1 MVTKRII
8 DNAFLYLKPM
18 LEEVFATLHEPQ
30 IATIH
35 HYDFICLSP
44 YERYRQ
50 QSNSS
55 VNIQLGQDYVVQLVT
70 LCGTVIV
77 DVTDRVFIEEFQH
90 RTTGLTNVY
99 FEMIN
104 LPAQSQPVCLKFTAP
119 ILSAKTAFYSNPFVI
134 QDRPKETTRLDYW
147 SRELFDGVDYETTD
161 ALLSIRVLG
170 HFTQPKPQEQVQVY
184 SQTAARGA
192 INTQIESIGT
202 ELQPWAFTCEYITNQ
217 GLKAFQSFRRTPIKY
232 INGIRCTSMT
242 TSYETVLGS
251 SNFYRAEW
259 NAFMDETEEYT
270 DSPQIYTP
278 FALVSLQPTGVRTLA
293 GVGTTLTG
301 IFTQD
306 ITLGVG
312 TLTVYD
318 DSDAVVATFTE
329 ADITVAGSTFTINIS
344 GVFVSNGNYYYNFT
358 LGLFSDMFGDSV
370 ELVGDTAQT
379 LLITDGF
386 YDSTYYSPTYYITD

>member
-1 MVTKRII
+1 
-8 DNAFLYLKPM
+8 
-18 LEEVFATLHEPQ
+18 
-30 IATIH
+30 
-35 HYDFICLSP
+35 
-44 YERYRQ
+44 
-50 QSNSS
+50 
-55 VNIQLGQDYVVQLVT
+55 
-70 LCGTVIV
+70 
-77 DVTDRVFIEEFQH
+77 
-90 RTTGLTNVY
+90 
-99 FEMIN
+99 
-104 LPAQSQPVCLKFTAP
+104 
-119 ILSAKTAFYSNPFVI
+119 
-134 QDRPKETTRLDYW
+134 
-147 SRELFDGVDYETTD
+147 
-161 ALLSIRVLG
+161 
-170 HFTQPKPQEQVQVY
+170 
-184 SQTAARGA
+184 
-192 INTQIESIGT
+192 
-202 ELQPWAFTCEYITNQ
+202 
-217 GLKAFQSFRRTPIKY
+217 
-232 INGIRCTSMT
+232 
-242 TSYETVLGS
+242 
-251 SNFYRAEW
+251 
-259 NAFMDETEEYT
+259 MDETEEYT

>member
-90 RTTGLTNVY
+90 RTTGLANVY

-184 SQTAARGA
+184 SQTSARGS

-202 ELQPWAFTCEYITNQ
+202 ELQPWAFTCEYITNH

-270 DSPQIYTP
+270 DESMIANPYTLTP
-278 FALVSLQPTGVRTLA
+278 IAPTLSYTISSLP
-293 GVGTTLTG
+293 TTLSG
-301 IFTQD
+301 NFTQN
-306 ITLGVG
+306 ITLGTGNLIIYNSLNVA
-312 TLTVYD
+312 VAIYD
-318 DSDAVVATFTE
+318 QSA
-329 ADITVAGSTFTINIS
+329 ITVLGSGFSINIS
-344 GVFVSNGNYYYNFT
+344 GDITVNDNYYVNFDSGLFVSVFGQTFPLTSKTEWKFSVRNADFKAGDWKAGDWFT
-358 LGLFSDMFGDSV
+358 
-370 ELVGDTAQT
+370 A
-379 LLITDGF
+379 
-386 YDSTYYSPTYYITD
+386 